1 MASRLKSGSPC
12 ATWIVATAQGRRPF
26 HDNESGPLQMSH
38 DPIGDDCSHVCIR
51 VMDTLPAAK
60 QQGESDRA
68 GNVARVGG
76 AELPIVEHDRTI
88 ADERERSKNKQTT
101 RMVWNPT
108 RGLKCTP
115 AVHIGA
121 QTVR

>member
-12 ATWIVATAQGRRPF
+12 AIWIVATAQGRRPF

-38 DPIGDDCSHVCIR
+38 DPIGDDCSHACIR

-68 GNVARVGG
+68 GNVAGVCG
-76 AELPIVEHDRTI
+76 AELLIVEHGRTM
-88 ADERERSKNKQTT
+88 ADERERSKNDKTT
-101 RMVWNPT
+101 RRGWNP
-108 RGLKCTP
+108 RGASSARLRCT
-115 AVHIGA
+115 
-121 QTVR
+121 